1 MKKGQR
7 TTASPEEPTINQI
20 ILMAEPFEEK
30 TVLQRL
36 HEASIDPGLVRGE
49 VTEWSHPNDAAD
61 PEIRRLFKVRGKT
74 FDSQEAAVEWVA
86 DQDRINATEL
96 FLRRSG
102 VGRLDHLMRLIA
114 VHEIGALISKHPE
127 VLAQALQIR
136 CAPEAFAAFADE
148 LVLLR
153 DGGF

>member
-1 MKKGQR
+1 MKKEASAP
-7 TTASPEEPTINQI
+7 ASPQPNNNTF
-20 ILMAEPFEEK
+20 ILMTEAFQEK
-30 TVLQRL
+30 TVLERL
-36 HEASIDPGLVRGE
+36 HEASINPGIVRGE
-49 VTEWSHPNDAAD
+49 ITEWSHPNDATD

-74 FDSQEAAVEWVA
+74 FDSQDAAAEWVA
-86 DQDRINATEL
+86 DQDRINAMEL

-114 VHEIGALISKHPE
+114 VHEIGALISKHPQ
-127 VLAQALQIR
+127 VLAKALEIR

>member
-20 ILMAEPFEEK
+20 ILMTEPFQEK
-30 TVLQRL
+30 TVLERL
-36 HEASIDPGLVRGE
+36 HEASINPGIVRGE
-49 VTEWSHPNDAAD
+49 ITEWSHPNDATD

-74 FDSQEAAVEWVA
+74 FDSQEAAAEWAA
-86 DQDRINATEL
+86 DQDRINAMEL

-114 VHEIGALISKHPE
+114 VHEIGALISKHPQ
-127 VLAQALQIR
+127 VLAKALEIR